1 MTASDL
7 DLALGDREQVLL
19 DSSTLIAYH
28 DPAEAVHP
36 LARHVLGRVSSDQ
49 DGLRGDYSMV
59 SAAELF
65 VRPIR
70 TGRDEFTFMHDFLLG
85 FPNLTGLPFDMMVA
99 IQAATL
105 RATMRL
111 PFADAAVIAAGM
123 LAGCEAI
130 VTNDERWKRRGE
142 PLFPQ
147 FRWIYL
153 DDYR

>member
-1 MTASDL
+1 
-7 DLALGDREQVLL
+7 LL
-19 DSSTLIAYH
+19 DTSALIAFH
-28 DPAEAVHP
+28 TPSEAAHP
-36 LARHVLGRVSSDQ
+36 LARHVLGRIGD
-49 DGLRGDYSMV
+49 DADPLRGYYSYL

-65 VRPIR
+65 IRPLR
-70 TGRDEFTFMHDFLLG
+70 TDDAEFRFMHEFLLG
-85 FPNLTGLPFDMMVA
+85 FPNLTGLPLDMVVA
-99 IQAATL
+99 VQTATL
-105 RATMRL
+105 RATMNLRIV
-111 PFADAAVIAAGM
+111 DAGVIATGM